1 MLRRL
6 VTNDDAAEM
15 TCRTVVCFSNVPPM
29 GRFCSSTRRFRAR
42 FHAASKQRCPVF
54 QCWDKVAQVL
64 DIRYWV
70 TPAPCGFPRQF
81 LSVTFSPPGLP
92 LCVRHGGVTD

>member
-1 MLRRL
+1 VSHLLCVLVMCRRCDGFA
-6 VTNDDAAEM
+6 V
-15 TCRTVVCFSNVPPM
+15 
-29 GRFCSSTRRFRAR
+29 AR
-42 FHAASKQRCPVF
+42 GASALAFAASKQRCPVF

-64 DIRYWV
+64 DIRYCV